1 MEKPSSKP
9 KKRLTKSN
17 LEKLGKVSLKEK
29 MKVATEDAA
38 SPEDAA
44 IVLYNSMDKNEK
56 AKAWSK
62 HQTALKK
69 ASDAEKEEYEN
80 LPEKDKGIQAAAH
93 LLEKEGKQ
101 YMATLKKVSTQ
112 DTFKQTDQWVSEK
125 QMLQKW
131 TAEEL
136 DAHIASGRI
145 RWRECP
151 GTWGVYEYKDT
162 QDWSREVAQTRS
174 KEFQQGNEWDPA
186 DEDLEK
192 FLELYSKD
200 WTSLTLDVSGKGS
213 GKSSPGLGKGQ
224 GGKGKGQSLG
234 KGKHRR
240 EQKEKPGIEQETD
253 LEKVLKAC
261 KKARNMVS
269 SCKADLELALETAKS
284 KLSKSG
290 QSNAMS
296 LVTQLGEAFDQLKA
310 CLQTKDPQ
318 VKKLKEV
325 LMKVAKV
332 MADARD
338 ETRSSSTWATRQA
351 PQLQVRKLATEFGKA
366 QGCQWQRLW
375 KEQPRSWKRPRWQG
389 QRPKSWKRQTQ
400 KRAKGEAWHRA
411 GDRLGKGSE
420 SLQESQEHGQLLQGR
435 LGTGFGN
442 GQK

>member
-1 MEKPSSKP
+1 MAMKVMKTMTKQKKKNQSKGSKGLEKPKSKGLEKPSSKP
-9 KKRLTKSN
+9 KKKLTKSN

-44 IVLYNSMDKNEK
+44 VVLYNSMDKNEK

-80 LPEKDKGIQAAAH
+80 LSKKDKGIQAAAH

-101 YMATLKKVSTQ
+101 YMATLKKVSTK
-112 DTFKQTDQWVSEK
+112 DTFKQNDQWASEK
-125 QMLQKW
+125 QMLAKW
-131 TAEEL
+131 TEDEL

-145 RWRECP
+145 QWRECP

-162 QDWSREVAQTRS
+162 QDWSRELAQTRS

-200 WTSLTLDVSGKGS
+200 WTSLTLDDSGKGF
-213 GKSSPGLGKGQ
+213 GKSSPGFGKGQ
-224 GGKGKGQSLG
+224 GGKGKGKSLG
-234 KGKHRR
+234 KGKHRSQ
-240 EQKEKPGIEQETD
+240 QKEKTGIEEETD

-269 SCKADLELALETAKS
+269 SCKADLELALEKAKS

-290 QSNAMS
+290 QSTAMS
-296 LVTQLGEAFDQLKA
+296 LVTQLGKAFDQLKA

-318 VKKLKEV
+318 VKKLKDV

-338 ETRSSSTWATRQA
+338 ETKELKHLGNKAGSTAASKKAAQWVWKSSGLEST
-351 PQLQVRKLATEFGKA
+351 F
-366 QGCQWQRLW
+366 
-375 KEQPRSWKRPRWQG
+375 WKRCA
-389 QRPKSWKRQTQ
+389 SFTTS
-400 KRAKGEAWHRA
+400 
-411 GDRLGKGSE
+411 LGLS
-420 SLQESQEHGQLLQGR
+420 SLSR
-435 LGTGFGN
+435 
-442 GQK
+442 

>member
-1 MEKPSSKP
+1 MTTFKVYITKLQHNYPTFWKQKTRNGTPTPHAMNTMQIMTIKKPTKQNTANCQTSKQIKPCPTCFSKHVVFLCSKVAQKRFLFVVRIGVEKTMPPKMVMKVMKTMTKQKKKNQSKGSKGLEKPKSKGLEKPSSKP

-80 LPEKDKGIQAAAH
+80 LSKKDKGIQAAAH

-269 SCKADLELALETAKS
+269 SCKADLELALEKVNCPSLAK
-284 KLSKSG
+284 
-290 QSNAMS
+290 AM
-296 LVTQLGEAFDQLKA
+296 
-310 CLQTKDPQ
+310 P
-318 VKKLKEV
+318 
-325 LMKVAKV
+325 
-332 MADARD
+332 
-338 ETRSSSTWATRQA
+338 
-351 PQLQVRKLATEFGKA
+351 
-366 QGCQWQRLW
+366 
-375 KEQPRSWKRPRWQG
+375 
-389 QRPKSWKRQTQ
+389 
-400 KRAKGEAWHRA
+400 
-411 GDRLGKGSE
+411 
-420 SLQESQEHGQLLQGR
+420 
-435 LGTGFGN
+435 
-442 GQK
+442 

>member
-1 MEKPSSKP
+1 
-9 KKRLTKSN
+9 
-17 LEKLGKVSLKEK
+17 

-151 GTWGVYEYKDT
+151 GTWAVCEYKDT

-213 GKSSPGLGKGQ
+213 GKSS
-224 GGKGKGQSLG
+224 
-234 KGKHRR
+234 R
-240 EQKEKPGIEQETD
+240 
-253 LEKVLKAC
+253 
-261 KKARNMVS
+261 
-269 SCKADLELALETAKS
+269 
-284 KLSKSG
+284 
-290 QSNAMS
+290 
-296 LVTQLGEAFDQLKA
+296 
-310 CLQTKDPQ
+310 
-318 VKKLKEV
+318 
-325 LMKVAKV
+325 
-332 MADARD
+332 
-338 ETRSSSTWATRQA
+338 
-351 PQLQVRKLATEFGKA
+351 
-366 QGCQWQRLW
+366 
-375 KEQPRSWKRPRWQG
+375 KRPRWQG